1 MNIKV
6 KVSPKLPRVKSC
18 TEKLNQMM
26 RQMKSIQLFR
36 LTLFILRV
44 PVEDF
49 SIINNKCFALA
60 DKSLSA
66 L

>member
-6 KVSPKLPRVKSC
+6 KVSPKLPKVNSC
-18 TEKLNQMM
+18 TEKLSQMM

-36 LTLFILRV
+36 LTLFISGV

-49 SIINNKCFALA
+49 SILNNK
-60 DKSLSA
+60 
-66 L
+66 